1 VFCPQCGSQYHEGFM
16 ECSDCRVPLVAEM
29 ALEPKASGDPDLE
42 LVTVLETGDRLVV
55 AAAKSL
61 LEEAGIPFCLLG
73 DEVAPRILSLIPW
86 FRVQVGRDHKTEA
99 LALLQTLAEADSHQ

>member
-1 VFCPQCGSQYHEGFM
+1 M
-16 ECSDCRVPLVAEM
+16 ECSDCQIPLVAE
-29 ALEPKASGDPDLE
+29 LPPEPKASVTPDPDLE

-61 LEEAGIPFCLLG
+61 LEEADIPFCLLG
-73 DEVAPRILSLIPW
+73 DEVAPRILHLIPW

-99 LALLQTLAEADSHQ
+99 LALLQTISEAESQ

>member
-1 VFCPQCGSQYHEGFM
+1 MFCPQCGAQYREGFM

-29 ALEPKASGDPDLE
+29 PKASGDPDLD
-42 LVTVLETGDRLVV
+42 LVTVLESGDRLMI

-61 LEEAGIPFCLLG
+61 LDEAGIPFWVLG
-73 DEVAPRILSLIPW
+73 DEIAPRILHLIPW

-99 LALLQTLAEADSHQ
+99 LALLQTLSEAD